1 MQSVSLAGTKAS
13 LLVAAYERAF
23 SGTEGRESL
32 SERSEMAMIMAEADT
47 RVAIGRWLDYVAQAN
62 TRTAA
67 LYQAL
72 VTAAQLDP
80 IAAEALADLNQRR
93 SSDMELAAGW
103 LAHRGL
109 TPQPHSTRVAD
120 EIGLI
125 VGPEAFAYFVT
136 DRGWDLASYRS
147 WMQEALAAELTRSST

>member
-32 SERSEMAMIMAEADT
+32 SERPEMAAIMAEADA
-47 RVAIGRWLDYVAQAN
+47 RIAIGRWLDYVAHAN

-72 VTAAQLDP
+72 VIAAQLDP
-80 IAAEALADLNQRR
+80 VAAEALADLSRRR
-93 SSDMELAAGW
+93 SSDMELAVGW
-103 LAHRGL
+103 LVHRGL
-109 TPQPHSTRVAD
+109 MPPPRSTRVAD

-136 DRGWDLASYRS
+136 DRGWDLARYRS
-147 WMQEALAAELTRSST
+147 WMQEVLPVKLIRSST